1 MILKRET
8 TMASRSRVKRASGEM
23 VLSKIVAG
31 VDVPYPPEARTVAER
46 SLEGLITFL
55 TSYYRNLPTWD
66 SSACP
71 WRISSSPSASS
82 REFRPPSS
90 PPLDSR
96 CDQVIQIDAEATGSE
111 ELEQSYGSCCY
122 EMPSIQYEGSAY
134 TDSITPGHSS
144 GQNPWCSQSLDG
156 LINVLV
162 ARVSGL
168 SEHDALV
175 YLLKS
180 NLDLTQAIQMAG

>member
-82 REFRPPSS
+82 RLTTTIIVRIPAAVVAA
-90 PPLDSR
+90 SR
-96 CDQVIQIDAEATGSE
+96 FK
-111 ELEQSYGSCCY
+111 
-122 EMPSIQYEGSAY
+122 M
-134 TDSITPGHSS
+134 
-144 GQNPWCSQSLDG
+144 
-156 LINVLV
+156 
-162 ARVSGL
+162 
-168 SEHDALV
+168 
-175 YLLKS
+175 
-180 NLDLTQAIQMAG
+180 